1 MPSPTPT
8 TDRPDETPAGAGR
21 RAVLLGGGA
30 AVALAG
36 LAACSP
42 GGGGAVAGPTH
53 TGPVQ
58 LGPTTDVPVGGG
70 KIYTDIGV
78 VVTQPAAG
86 TFKCFS
92 AVCTHASCLVTNV
105 VDGTITCPC
114 HHSAFHI
121 ADGTVAR
128 GPAALPLT
136 AEEITVSDG
145 TITLSA

>member
-1 MPSPTPT
+1 MSQAHPRS
-8 TDRPDETPAGAGR
+8 DRPDETPPGASR

-30 AVALAG
+30 AAVAITG

-42 GGGGAVAGPTH
+42 GGDAVATPTH

-70 KIYTDIGV
+70 KIYSDVGV
-78 VVTQPAAG
+78 VVTQPTAG
-86 TFKCFS
+86 QFKCFS
-92 AVCTHASCLVTNV
+92 AVCTHASCIVSNITN
-105 VDGTITCPC
+105 GTITCPC

-136 AEEITVSDG
+136 AEEITVSEG
-145 TITLSA
+145 TITLTS